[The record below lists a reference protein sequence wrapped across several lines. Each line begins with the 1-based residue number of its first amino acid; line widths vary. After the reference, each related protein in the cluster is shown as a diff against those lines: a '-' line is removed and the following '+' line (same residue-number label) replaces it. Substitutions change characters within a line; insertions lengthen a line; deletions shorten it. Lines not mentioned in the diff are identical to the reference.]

1 MTPGYPTLA
10 EAQGSGLFHPSCTH
24 SVSAYIP
31 GLTERPKRAQL
42 ANPGG
47 YEIRQQQRY
56 NERMI
61 RKWKRREAAALT
73 DEEREFA
80 RRKVRE
86 WQAIQQKH
94 LALSGREF
102 QRDYARESITRAR

>member
-1 MTPGYPTLA
+1 V
-10 EAQGSGLFHPSCTH
+10 
-24 SVSAYIP
+24 SVYVP
-31 GLTERPKRAQL
+31 GLTRVPERRRL
-42 ANPGG
+42 ANPEG
-47 YEIRQQQRY
+47 YEKRQQQRY

-61 RKWKRREAAALT
+61 RKWKRREAAAIT

-86 WQAIQQKH
+86 WQAIQRKH